1 MLRAFTFECCH
12 KNVISLS
19 ISRQAGSEPMA
30 VDKAARLT
38 DEQLTEEI
46 AKLESGKTKL
56 RVRDE
61 QGRAVPLN
69 DLVLPVFRRE
79 QEKRKK
85 EQVCQRDH
93 VR

>member
-1 MLRAFTFECCH
+1 
-12 KNVISLS
+12 
-19 ISRQAGSEPMA
+19 MA